1 MQYIT
6 SFFNAINDLGSSA
19 ILPIVIFI
27 MGLIFRVKPGT
38 ALKSAIRVGIGV
50 WGLSLMTTVA
60 AEHIGP
66 LGTALTE
73 TYGLTNTIVDG
84 GVGVEIMVAFTYQFA
99 GLMIPAG
106 ILLNIIC
113 LLCKFTKTLDV
124 DVWNFWGWLFSATLV
139 YNITGSHIWAILAF
153 AATGMLSMKLGDLM
167 APRMQK
173 AYGLEG
179 ISFPHCYATVYAIPA
194 PLFNKLFDLIGLGKI
209 KADPKSL
216 QDKLGVFGDTTV
228 IGFLIGLLLSL
239 IAGMGVGTSISTAIS
254 FAAIILLFPTV
265 IGFLVEGLMPISN
278 AARTMMLKKFHSDDY
293 YIGLDCAV
301 GVGQPAN
308 MVVNVLAIPFIF
320 ILALV
325 LPGVNVLPA
334 GGIAVA
340 AAFWCSYAMPYF
352 DNNIV
357 KGLLYCVIMMV
368 PSLYAAT
375 WVAPYLT
382 DTYIAAGGAV
392 ETGTQITCSTPY
404 LYSDLFAWIAS
415 LFH

>member
-1 MQYIT
+1 MQSIIN
-6 SFFNAINDLGSSA
+6 FFNAINSMGSSA

-27 MGLIFRVKPGT
+27 MGLIFRIKPGT

-60 AEHIGP
+60 VQYIGP

-73 TYGLTNTIVDG
+73 TYGFTNTIVDG
-84 GVGVEIMVAFTYQFA
+84 GVGVEIMVAFTYKFA

-139 YNITGSHIWAILAF
+139 YNITNSHLWAILAF
-153 AATGMLSMKLGDLM
+153 VATGMLSLKFGDLM
-167 APRMQK
+167 APKMQK

-179 ISFPHCYATVYAIPA
+179 ISFPHCYATVYALPA

-209 KADPKSL
+209 KADPKSM

-228 IGFLIGLLLSL
+228 IGFIIGFILSL
-239 IAGMGVGTSISTAIS
+239 IAGMGFGGSISTAIS

-278 AARTMMLKKFHSDDY
+278 AARSLMLKKFHSADY

-325 LPGVNVLPA
+325 LPGVDVLPA

-340 AAFWCSYAMPYF
+340 AAFWCSYAMPFF

-357 KGLLYCVIMMV
+357 KGLLYCIIMMI
-368 PSLYAAT
+368 PALYAAT
-375 WVAPYLT
+375 WVSQYLT
-382 DTYIAAGGAV
+382 DAYIAAGGVVDA
-392 ETGTQITCSTPY
+392 GAQITCSTPY
-404 LYSDLFAWIAS
+404 LFSDFFAWIAS

>member
-1 MQYIT
+1 MILLKKVRLINWYAFSNETAPVGRFTLIAGKNGNGKSVLLDAVKYAAYGDT
-6 SFFNAINDLGSSA
+6 VFNKSSESKGSRTLSSYTRGLLDATAGTYMRPSDRFPTVYTHIALEFFDELADRYF
-19 ILPIVIFI
+19 V
-27 MGLIFRVKPGT
+27 
-38 ALKSAIRVGIGV
+38 
-50 WGLSLMTTVA
+50 
-60 AEHIGP
+60 
-66 LGTALTE
+66 LGTVIE
-73 TYGLTNTIVDG
+73 TSAANNCQTLRYVMNDRKLDEVSHTYEDNGAVRPYSASGL
-84 GVGVEIMVAFTYQFA
+84 
-99 GLMIPAG
+99 
-106 ILLNIIC
+106 
-113 LLCKFTKTLDV
+113 
-124 DVWNFWGWLFSATLV
+124 
-139 YNITGSHIWAILAF
+139 
-153 AATGMLSMKLGDLM
+153 
-167 APRMQK
+167 QK

-382 DTYIAAGGAV
+382 DAYIAAGGAV